1 MFHLLCF
8 TQVIEEQV
16 AHMVGVIRKM
26 QSEGHSKVECTKE
39 AEDDW
44 VAHCEELFPGSV
56 WSLCDSWCV
65 CICPAALP
73 LSRSASDSGQV
84 VLVLARLAVAV
95 VASGYSHRSMQCL
108 AMVFLVRG

>member
-1 MFHLLCF
+1 
-8 TQVIEEQV
+8 
-16 AHMVGVIRKM
+16 MVGVIRKM

-65 CICPAALP
+65 CI
-73 LSRSASDSGQV
+73 
-84 VLVLARLAVAV
+84 
-95 VASGYSHRSMQCL
+95 
-108 AMVFLVRG
+108 